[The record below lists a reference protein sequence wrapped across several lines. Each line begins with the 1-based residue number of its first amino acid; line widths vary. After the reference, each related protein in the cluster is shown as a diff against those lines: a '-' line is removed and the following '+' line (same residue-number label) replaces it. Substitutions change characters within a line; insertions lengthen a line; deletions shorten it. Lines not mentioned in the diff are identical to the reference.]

1 MRNRKKAVILF
12 FFLLFLSACGGGEAE
27 RLEEENETLQ
37 KQVAA
42 LEEQNAVLQKQLDDA
57 VEKNTA
63 LQAEIE
69 QLETDAVEQ
78 SALVRT
84 FLMRGENPIDPFYD
98 KANMESGGSTIALSA
113 VACGRAGAWALE
125 ALNAAEQLK
134 AQLHFQEDRD
144 LVDAYIAAAEEQAG
158 RLDIMAIYP
167 VSDLKTP
174 YPERVETSGSMRSM
188 LWGERWADIWR
199 DTFYQLYWVMPD
211 SLEGSGPN
219 YTFVF
224 DPENI
229 GRENEP

>member
-1 MRNRKKAVILF
+1 MTHCKKAVILF
-12 FFLLFLSACGGGEAE
+12 VLLLFLSSCGSGKAG

-57 VEKNTA
+57 AEKNTA

-78 SALVRT
+78 STLVRT

-98 KANMESGGSTIALSA
+98 KADMESGDSTIAMAA
-113 VACGRAGAWALE
+113 VACGRAGAWEME
-125 ALNAAEQLK
+125 ARNLAEQLK
-134 AQLHFQEDRD
+134 TWFPLQEDRD
-144 LVDAYIAAAEEQAG
+144 LVDAYIAAAEEQVG
-158 RLDIMAIYP
+158 RLNIMAIYP

-174 YPERVETSGSMRSM
+174 YPERVETSGSMRSI

-211 SLEGSGPN
+211 SLVGSGPD
-219 YTFVF
+219 YTFAF
-224 DPENI
+224 DPDNNDW
-229 GRENEP
+229 GNGS